1 MTTTSTTT
9 MTPTTTPTT
18 TDRAADPMTTTH
30 VPVRTP
36 PGYAAAGAPA
46 AAPPATGRGRWPR
59 PSTARARIIGWVLLL
74 VLAALGVVTFVTWRL
89 LLQDTNDRMTA
100 ALVTEVEEFR
110 SVVDEGVNPRD
121 GQPFGSLDEVLDAAI
136 AYNTARPN
144 EKFLGYIDGAF
155 AYQSAR
161 SDGAP
166 PVLAGDAAFTALV
179 GAVAA
184 PVRATYE
191 SPAAGEVLY
200 LAVPIDFAEP
210 QGRRG
215 VIVAAY
221 LADAERGPAHDTAR
235 VMLVIGALTSLGA
248 AGGAWLVA
256 GRILRPLRDVADTAR
271 SITDT
276 DLSRRI
282 PPGSAAD
289 GDELGDLVR
298 TVNAMLDRVETGVAA
313 QRRFVDDAG
322 HELRTPITIVRGHLE
337 VLDPRDPDDVAGTV
351 QLVDDELERMNRMVS
366 DLLLLARS
374 EQPTFLHPETVDV
387 GELTE
392 DVFGKVAK
400 LGDREWVL
408 ETVARVDAHLD
419 PQRLTQAVVALADN
433 AVRYTAPGTRVAL
446 GSQLAGGQL
455 RFWVAD
461 SGPGIGDAD
470 RDRIFE
476 RFARGSSAGPRSEGA
491 GLGLAIV
498 RAIAVAHGGRVL
510 LDSVPGRGATF
521 TLVVPH
527 LEPQT

>member
-1 MTTTSTTT
+1 MTTTDL
-9 MTPTTTPTT
+9 PA
-18 TDRAADPMTTTH
+18 RAPA
-30 VPVRTP
+30 
-36 PGYAAAGAPA
+36 GYAHA
-46 AAPPATGRGRWPR
+46 AAPPAPPPPARPWHR

-89 LLQDTNDRMTA
+89 LIQDTNDRMRA
-100 ALVTEVEEFR
+100 ALVNEVEEFR
-110 SVVDEGVNPRD
+110 SVVEKGVNPRT
-121 GQPFGSLDEVLDAAI
+121 GQPFAAIDEVLSEAI

-144 EKFLGYIDGAF
+144 EKFLAYVDGAYL
-155 AYQSAR
+155 AQSR
-161 SDGAP
+161 QSDGAP
-166 PVLAGDAAFTALV
+166 EILRADPAFAERVRTGPVGV
-179 GAVAA
+179 V
-184 PVRATYE
+184 E
-191 SPAAGEVLY
+191 SYDSAAGEVLH
-200 LAVPIDFAEP
+200 LAVPVAFADP
-210 QGRRG
+210 RGRGG

-221 LADAERGPAHDTAR
+221 LADAEREPAHDTAR
-235 VMLVIGALTSLGA
+235 VMLAIGALTSLAA

-282 PPGSAAD
+282 PRRAGQD
-289 GDELGDLVR
+289 GDELGDLVH

-337 VLDPRDPDDVAGTV
+337 VLDPHDPADVTGTV
-351 QLVDDELERMNRMVS
+351 ALVDDELERMNRMVS

-387 GELTE
+387 AELTE

-400 LGDREWVL
+400 LGDRGWVL
-408 ETVARVDAHLD
+408 ETVARVDARLD
-419 PQRLTQAVVALADN
+419 PQRVTQAIVALADN
-433 AVRYTAPGTRVAL
+433 AVRYSAPGTRIAI

-461 SGPGIGDAD
+461 AGPGIGEAD
-470 RDRIFE
+470 RARIFE

-498 RAIAVAHGGRVL
+498 RAIAVAHGGQVL

-521 TLVVPH
+521 TLALPL
-527 LEPQT
+527 LESS

>member
-1 MTTTSTTT
+1 MTTV
-9 MTPTTTPTT
+9 
-18 TDRAADPMTTTH
+18 D
-30 VPVRTP
+30 TP
-36 PGYAAAGAPA
+36 PTPAGYAPGEAGPPTRPDAACRRSWRRPA
-46 AAPPATGRGRWPR
+46 
-59 PSTARARIIGWVLLL
+59 TARARVLGWVLLL
-74 VLAALGVVTFVTWRL
+74 VLAALGVVTLVTWQL
-89 LLQDTNDRMTA
+89 LLRDTNDRMA
-100 ALVTEVEEFR
+100 RALVNEVEEFR
-110 SVVDEGVNPRD
+110 AVVEQGVNPRD
-121 GQPFGSLDEVLDAAI
+121 GRPFASIDEVLDAAI

-144 EKFLGYIDGAF
+144 EKFLGYIDGAYV
-155 AYQSAR
+155 AQSRQA
-161 SDGAP
+161 DGAP
-166 PVLAGDAAFTALV
+166 EILRRDAAFTERV
-179 GAVAA
+179 RTA
-184 PVRATYE
+184 PTGVIGSYD
-191 SPAAGEVLY
+191 SAAGEVLH
-200 LAVPIDFAEP
+200 LAVPIRFADP

-221 LADAERGPAHDTAR
+221 LADAEREPVHETAR
-235 VMLVIGALTSLGA
+235 IMLVIGALTALAA

-282 PPGSAAD
+282 PLGDGS
-289 GDELGDLVR
+289 GRDELGDLVR

-337 VLDPRDPDDVAGTV
+337 VLDPRDPDDVTATV
-351 QLVDDELERMNRMVS
+351 ALVDDELERMNRLVS

-374 EQPTFLHPETVDV
+374 EQPTFVHPEAVDV

-392 DVFGKVAK
+392 DVFGKVAR

-408 ETVARVDAHLD
+408 ETVARVDARLD
-419 PQRLTQAVVALADN
+419 PQRITQAVVALADN
-433 AVRYTAPGTRVAL
+433 AVRYTAPGTRIAI

-461 SGPGIGDAD
+461 SGPGVAEVD
-470 RDRIFE
+470 RARIFE
-476 RFARGSSAGPRSEGA
+476 RFARGSAAGPRSEGA

-521 TLVVPH
+521 TVALPFAAE
-527 LEPQT
+527 EPS